1 MSRSIMIKSKWFFAL
16 ALVAVVMATGC
27 SKNEE
32 QPVVEDRDPYARMKD
47 PKYVAE
53 LEKLGE
59 MRNTLQ
65 QEMAKLQAAI
75 RDEEAKD
82 APDAARLAA
91 YRADLD
97 RLVKLLEDQRKAA
110 LKVIAPRVKQ
120 DSPLRVPGKNQ
131 KKQNGGN

>member
-16 ALVAVVMATGC
+16 ALVAVVMASGC

-32 QPVVEDRDPYARMKD
+32 QAVAEEKDPYARMKD
-47 PKYVAE
+47 PAYVAE

-91 YRADLD
+91 YRADLE